1 MVSFFYT
8 YGRIKTEGDK
18 KMQHEITTKKR
29 LLNPDGTLS
38 EPGYSKKLILDYDRK
53 DIKANSLRIKE
64 WDYYL
69 IANDKF
75 ALALTIADN
84 SYMGLDSVSFL
95 DFESK
100 WHHTKSYMSFMTKGK
115 KQLPDNS
122 SYGDVISNGKGY
134 SLKFLN
140 DGKKRVL
147 YANLNNFMTD
157 VKLVAMVEL
166 TDEPKET
173 MVIATPYKE
182 DKKAFYYNQKI
193 NCIKASGYVEFNK
206 TRYEFAKTDSCAV
219 LDWGRGVWTYENTW
233 YWGSASGY
241 VNDIPFGFNIGYG
254 FGDVSHASENMVIYN
269 GKAHKLDIVEFI
281 IPVKNGKDDFLSP
294 WKFTSNDKRFEMDF
308 MPILD
313 RASCTSLGVIKS
325 DQHQVFGRFSGF
337 VILDNNEKVVIKDFL
352 GFAEKVFNK
361 W

>member
-1 MVSFFYT
+1 
-8 YGRIKTEGDK
+8 
-18 KMQHEITTKKR
+18 
-29 LLNPDGTLS
+29 
-38 EPGYSKKLILDYDRK
+38 
-53 DIKANSLRIKE
+53 
-64 WDYYL
+64 
-69 IANDKF
+69 
-75 ALALTIADN
+75 
-84 SYMGLDSVSFL
+84 MGLDSVSFL

-122 SYGDVISNGKGY
+122 SYGDVISNGNGY

-193 NCIKASGYVEFNK
+193 NCMKASGYVEFNK

-219 LDWGRGVWTYENTW
+219 LDWGRESGLMKIHGTGAQHQDMSTTYFSDSTSDMDLVMYLMLQKTW
-233 YWGSASGY
+233 YY
-241 VNDIPFGFNIGYG
+241 M
-254 FGDVSHASENMVIYN
+254 MVKHI
-269 GKAHKLDIVEFI
+269 KLDIVEFI
-281 IPVKNGKDDFLSP
+281 IPAKNGKDDFYP
-294 WKFTSNDKRFEMDF
+294 NGN
-308 MPILD
+308 
-313 RASCTSLGVIKS
+313 SLVTISVLKWT
-325 DQHQVFGRFSGF
+325 
-337 VILDNNEKVVIKDFL
+337 LFL
-352 GFAEKVFNK
+352 YLIEHPVLHLEL
-361 W
+361 